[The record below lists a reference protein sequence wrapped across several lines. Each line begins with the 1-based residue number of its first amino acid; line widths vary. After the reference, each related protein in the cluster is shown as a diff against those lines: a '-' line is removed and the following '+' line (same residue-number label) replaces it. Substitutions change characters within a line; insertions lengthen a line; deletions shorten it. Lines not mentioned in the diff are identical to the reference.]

1 MTEEEINQKNFDK
14 MNHLVFLFNQENI
27 PYLLVGGQ
35 AMRLRMS
42 ERMTGDIDI
51 LIDDDEGNRLKILN
65 IIRNEVEQFDVH
77 ALNEEIK
84 KRHKDEDYS
93 ALRFINNNDIV
104 FDLMFR
110 VGGMTYKEL
119 ISYAEKVDLENQNY
133 VKTINEKGLFLTK
146 CFSPRDKDLSDC
158 RSLRA
163 MIEKRFGEF
172 PDLENNKVVF
182 KVKQK
187 TKSLWKKFKKMF

>member
-14 MNHLVFLFNQENI
+14 MNNLVFLFNQENI
-27 PYLLVGGQ
+27 PYILVGGQ

-51 LIDDDEGNRLKILN
+51 LIDDDDGNRLKILN
-65 IIRNEVEQFDVH
+65 IIKNEVEQFDVH
-77 ALNEEIK
+77 SLNEEIK

-119 ISYAEKVDLENQNY
+119 LSYVEKVDLDNQNY
-133 VKTINEKGLFLTK
+133 VKTINEKGY
-146 CFSPRDKDLSDC
+146 
-158 RSLRA
+158 
-163 MIEKRFGEF
+163 I
-172 PDLENNKVVF
+172 
-182 KVKQK
+182 
-187 TKSLWKKFKKMF
+187 

>member
-1 MTEEEINQKNFDK
+1 
-14 MNHLVFLFNQENI
+14 LFNQENI

-65 IIRNEVEQFDVH
+65 IIKNEVEQFDVH

-110 VGGMTYKEL
+110 VGLKLL
-119 ISYAEKVDLENQNY
+119 INFHY
-133 VKTINEKGLFLTK
+133 LFD
-146 CFSPRDKDLSDC
+146 FS
-158 RSLRA
+158 
-163 MIEKRFGEF
+163 F
-172 PDLENNKVVF
+172 
-182 KVKQK
+182 
-187 TKSLWKKFKKMF
+187 